1 MASDETRRILKVF
14 GVAVTGLEDARTP
27 EERAKWD
34 AEVTTRLREVQE
46 LVSRLRRA
54 AADPPPKPPS

>member
-34 AEVTTRLREVQE
+34 AEVTERLREVQE
-46 LVSRLRRA
+46 LVARLRRA
-54 AADPPPKPPS
+54 APDRPLKPS

>member
-34 AEVTTRLREVQE
+34 AEVTERLREVQE
-46 LVSRLRRA
+46 LVARLRRA
-54 AADPPPKPPS
+54 APDRSLKPS